1 MISVKKFENFSSAI
15 VLHPKKSGST
25 AGFDPPLRRTGRGAA
40 VALFFYDTLIAAFL
54 QEGQKEKLKRLKR
67 KVKSGEFRVK
77 IWCVRF
83 ADTFL
88 YSAM

>member
-15 VLHPKKSGST
+15 VLHPKNSGST

-54 QEGQKEKLKRLKR
+54 QEEQKEKLKPELR
-67 KVKSGEFRVK
+67 VKSGELRFGVSAARTQFY
-77 IWCVRF
+77 IVRCR
-83 ADTFL
+83 AG
-88 YSAM
+88 